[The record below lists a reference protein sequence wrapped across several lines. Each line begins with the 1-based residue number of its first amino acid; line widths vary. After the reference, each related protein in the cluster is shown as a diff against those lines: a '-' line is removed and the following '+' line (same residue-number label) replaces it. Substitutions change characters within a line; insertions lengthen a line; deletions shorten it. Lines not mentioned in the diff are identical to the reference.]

1 LSRRGDGRL
10 LAADR
15 ITLRN
20 RGAEFMKIRNPFYR
34 LSIRTKIVLMIIGMS
49 AIFGSGLLAFI
60 YVQIQ
65 STLRDEAINKT
76 RILAD
81 GLSVKAAE
89 PVQVEDLNALR
100 LVQGEATI
108 QSDVAY
114 CFIRDGRGRVI
125 SSSFEGNQ
133 VPQALQ
139 NINPLQPGMPREAA
153 AVVALKGRVIEV
165 VDVASPIAGGTLG
178 SVHVGVNMT
187 KIKNNIRNLLMFIMA
202 VGILSLGILSAV
214 TLILSSIAISPVRD
228 LMRVAD
234 ALGRGDLSKRAKV
247 TTGDELGQLGD
258 TLNRTI
264 DRLQGLTQTESDRD
278 KMQHQVMNLL
288 SIVSTAAEGDLTAKA
303 EVTADALGSVADA
316 FNLMITG
323 LTTLVTHAS
332 NVASEIQR
340 STSEILHSSE
350 RMKQGAEVQTAQIRT
365 ASDAVNTMSHTTRR
379 MAKNAEAATQTSLK
393 ATQAAVKGGAS
404 VAETIKGM
412 QRIRSTVQSTGKKI
426 KGLGERSLEIGAI
439 IEVINEIATQT
450 NLLALNAAI
459 EAARA
464 GEQGKGFAVVAD
476 EVRKL
481 SERATRA
488 TKDITALIKGIQV
501 ETNEVVTVMEEGTR
515 EVEEGTKLADQ
526 AGTALREIEQIVE
539 QTAGLV
545 TDITRA
551 AGDQVEATAS
561 VVSSMDSILKQTQ
574 ETTHGIQDTVTT
586 IGKLAELSKRLSDA
600 IGKFK
605 LGKEIAGQPDETDLP
620 IFESFPSVTEQVTT
634 SDEEIKLG
642 FIE

>member
-1 LSRRGDGRL
+1 
-10 LAADR
+10 
-15 ITLRN
+15 
-20 RGAEFMKIRNPFYR
+20 MKIRNPFYR
-34 LSIRTKIVLMIIGMS
+34 LSIRTKIVLMIMGMS
-49 AIFGSGLLAFI
+49 IIFGTGILAFI
-60 YVQIQ
+60 YIQIQ
-65 STLRDEAINKT
+65 STLRDEAISKT

-89 PVQVEDLNALR
+89 PVQVEDLNALQFI
-100 LVQGEATI
+100 QGEAII

-114 CFIRDGRGRVI
+114 CFIKDGRGRVI

-133 VPQALQ
+133 VPPILQ
-139 NINPLQPGMPREAA
+139 KINTLQPGMPREEA
-153 AVVALKGRVIEV
+153 AVVTLKGVVVEVI
-165 VDVASPIAGGTLG
+165 DVASPIAGGTLG
-178 SVHVGVNMT
+178 SVHVGLNMS
-187 KIKNNIRNLLMFIMA
+187 KIKDNIRNLLIYIMA
-202 VGILSLGILSAV
+202 VGFVSLGILSAV
-214 TLILSSIAISPVRD
+214 TLVLSAVTIAPVRD
-228 LMRVAD
+228 LMRVAE
-234 ALGRGDLSKRAKV
+234 ALGRGDLSKKAKV

-258 TLNRTI
+258 TLNSTI
-264 DRLQGLTQTESDRD
+264 DRLQGLVQTESDRD
-278 KMQHQVMNLL
+278 KMQHQVMDLL
-288 SIVSTAAEGDLTAKA
+288 SVVSTAAEGDLTVKA

-323 LTTLVTHAS
+323 LTTLVTQAS
-332 NVASEIQR
+332 DVATEIQR

-350 RMKQGAEVQTAQIRT
+350 RMRQGAEVQAAQIRT
-365 ASDAVNTMSHTTRR
+365 ASDAVNAMSHTTQR
-379 MAKNAEAATQTSLK
+379 MAENAKAATQTSLK
-393 ATQAAVKGGAS
+393 ATQAAVKGGTS

-412 QRIRSTVQSTGKKI
+412 QRIRATVQSTGKKI

-464 GEQGKGFAVVAD
+464 GEQGRGFAVVAD

-481 SERATRA
+481 AERAARA
-488 TKDITALIKGIQV
+488 TKDITGLIKGIQV
-501 ETNEVVTVMEEGTR
+501 ETSEAVAIMEEGTR

-526 AGTALREIEQIVE
+526 AGAALREIEQIVQ

-551 AGDQVEATAS
+551 AGDQVKVTES

-574 ETTHGIQDTVTT
+574 ETTHGVQDTVTT
-586 IGKLAELSKRLSDA
+586 IGKLAELSKRLTDA
-600 IGKFK
+600 IGRFK
-605 LGKEIAGQPDETDLP
+605 LGKEIGGQPGEGELSSLEGFPP
-620 IFESFPSVTEQVTT
+620 ITEQVTT

>member
-1 LSRRGDGRL
+1 
-10 LAADR
+10 
-15 ITLRN
+15 
-20 RGAEFMKIRNPFYR
+20 MKIRNPFYR
-34 LSIRTKIVLMIIGMS
+34 LSIRTKIVLMIMGMS
-49 AIFGSGLLAFI
+49 IIFGTGILAFI

-65 STLRDEAINKT
+65 STLRDEAISKT

-89 PVQVEDLNALR
+89 PVQVEDLNALQFI
-100 LVQGEATI
+100 QGEAII

-114 CFIRDGRGRVI
+114 CFIKDGRGRVI

-133 VPQALQ
+133 VPPILQ
-139 NINPLQPGMPREAA
+139 KINTLQPGMPREEA
-153 AVVALKGRVIEV
+153 AVVTLKGVVVEVI
-165 VDVASPIAGGTLG
+165 DVASPIAGGTLG
-178 SVHVGVNMT
+178 SVHVGLNMS
-187 KIKNNIRNLLMFIMA
+187 KIKDNIRNLLIYIMA
-202 VGILSLGILSAV
+202 VGFVSLGILSAV
-214 TLILSSIAISPVRD
+214 TLVLSAVTIAPVRD
-228 LMRVAD
+228 LMRVAE
-234 ALGRGDLSKRAKV
+234 ALGRGDLSKKAKV

-258 TLNRTI
+258 TLNSTI
-264 DRLQGLTQTESDRD
+264 DRLQGLIQTESDRD
-278 KMQHQVMNLL
+278 KMQHQVMDLL
-288 SIVSTAAEGDLTAKA
+288 SVVSTAAEGDLTVKA

-323 LTTLVTHAS
+323 LTTLVTQAS
-332 NVASEIQR
+332 DVATEIQR

-350 RMKQGAEVQTAQIRT
+350 RMRQGAEVQAAQIRT
-365 ASDAVNTMSHTTRR
+365 ASDAVNAMSHTTQR
-379 MAKNAEAATQTSLK
+379 MAENAKAATQTSLK

-412 QRIRSTVQSTGKKI
+412 QRIRATVQSTGKKI

-464 GEQGKGFAVVAD
+464 GEQGRGFAVVAD

-481 SERATRA
+481 AERAARA
-488 TKDITALIKGIQV
+488 TKDITGLIKGIQV
-501 ETNEVVTVMEEGTR
+501 ETSEAVTIMEEGTR

-526 AGTALREIEQIVE
+526 AGAALREIEQIVQ

-551 AGDQVEATAS
+551 AGDQVKVTES

-574 ETTHGIQDTVTT
+574 ETTHGVQDTVTT
-586 IGKLAELSKRLSDA
+586 IGKMAELSKRLTDA
-600 IGKFK
+600 IGRFK
-605 LGKEIAGQPDETDLP
+605 LGKEIGGQPGEVELP
-620 IFESFPSVTEQVTT
+620 SLEGFPPITEQVTT
-634 SDEEIKLG
+634 SEEEIKLG